1 MEELKKYFNKNEQG
15 SCGVNAHTV
24 SRKGLL
30 SFLIKEA
37 ITDSQVGVVV
47 IHNEENRLHSMD
59 LTVDKKMETI
69 CFPKNADEL
78 ARILEMYGK
87 GNNND

>member
-1 MEELKKYFNKNEQG
+1 MQKLILE
-15 SCGVNAHTV
+15 
-24 SRKGLL
+24 LL

-78 ARILEMYGK
+78 ARILEMFGK